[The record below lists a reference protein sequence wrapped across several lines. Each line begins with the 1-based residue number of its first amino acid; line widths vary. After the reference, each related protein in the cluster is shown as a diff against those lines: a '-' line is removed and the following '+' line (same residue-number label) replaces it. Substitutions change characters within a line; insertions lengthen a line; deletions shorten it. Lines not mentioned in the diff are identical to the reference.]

1 MQDIT
6 PEPEEFLDESETGG
20 RNNKTRLV
28 ILVLVVGLALGY
40 MVYAAFPGNALYF
53 MSVSEFMNREEAQDG
68 RIVRVSGKLVDGSFH
83 REGTS
88 TLARFQLVDENMVD
102 QNTEVSTGKL
112 AASYVGVVP
121 DLFFNPHS
129 EIILQG
135 SYGPGRV
142 FEADLILVKC
152 PSKYIS
158 LEDELQQDQLRQE
171 S

>member
-1 MQDIT
+1 MQDLT
-6 PEPEEFLDESETGG
+6 PEPEEFFDESETEG

-53 MSVSEFMNREEAQDG
+53 MTVSEFMNREEAQDG

-83 REGTS
+83 REGKS
-88 TLARFQLVDENMVD
+88 TLSRFLLVDEN
-102 QNTEVSTGKL
+102 TEASTGHL
-112 AASYVGVVP
+112 SASYVGIVP

>member
-1 MQDIT
+1 
-6 PEPEEFLDESETGG
+6 
-20 RNNKTRLV
+20 
-28 ILVLVVGLALGY
+28 LVLLLLVAGLALGY

-53 MSVSEFMNREEAQDG
+53 MTVSEFMGRAEAQDG

-88 TLARFQLVDENMVD
+88 ILSRFQLVDQDPGESSVNL
-102 QNTEVSTGKL
+102 N
-112 AASYVGVVP
+112 ASYVGVLP

-135 SYGPGRV
+135 SYGPGHV
-142 FEADLILVKC
+142 FEADTILVKC
-152 PSKYIS
+152 PSKYRS
-158 LEDELQQDQLRQE
+158 LEDQLQQE

>member
-1 MQDIT
+1 MQDIR
-6 PEPEEFLDESETGG
+6 PEPEEFLDDSETQG
-20 RNNKTRLV
+20 RSNKTRLV

-53 MSVSEFMNREEAQDG
+53 MTVSEFMNREEAQDG

-83 REGTS
+83 REGKS
-88 TLARFQLVDENMVD
+88 TLSRFQLVDENMVD
-102 QNTEVSTGKL
+102 QNRGVSTGNL
-112 AASYVGVVP
+112 TASYVGVVP

-135 SYGPGRV
+135 SYGPERV
-142 FEADLILVKC
+142 FEADMILVKC
-152 PSKYIS
+152 PSKYRS
-158 LEDELQQDQLRQE
+158 LEDELQQE

>member
-6 PEPEEFLDESETGG
+6 PEPEEYLDESETGG
-20 RNNKTRLV
+20 RSNKTRLV

-53 MSVSEFMNREEAQDG
+53 MSVSEFMDREEAQDG
-68 RIVRVSGKLVDGSFH
+68 RIVRVSGKLVDGSFQ
-83 REGTS
+83 REGKS
-88 TLARFQLVDENMVD
+88 TLSHFQLVDENAGASPV
-102 QNTEVSTGKL
+102 NLS
-112 AASYVGVVP
+112 ASYVGVVP

-158 LEDELQQDQLRQE
+158 LEDELQQDRLRQE